1 MRSLIMERRKSD
13 FNDKVWNDIKRENKK
28 VNADDNKK
36 SKQCL
41 IKKNKS
47 DDYVLT
53 FMFALKIINRVLTAF
68 ILWNLLVITGR
79 ML

>member
-1 MRSLIMERRKSD
+1 MEKRKSD
-13 FNDKVWNDIKRENKK
+13 FNDGVWNGIKRENKK
-28 VNADDNKK
+28 VSTDVNKK

-41 IKKNKS
+41 IKKSKS

>member
-1 MRSLIMERRKSD
+1 MERRKSD
-13 FNDKVWNDIKRENKK
+13 FNDRVWNDIKRENKK

-41 IKKNKS
+41 IKKSKS

>member
-1 MRSLIMERRKSD
+1 MEKRKSD

-41 IKKNKS
+41 IKKDKS

>member
-1 MRSLIMERRKSD
+1 MEKRKSD
-13 FNDKVWNDIKRENKK
+13 FNDRVWNNIKRENKK

>member
-1 MRSLIMERRKSD
+1 MERRKSD
-13 FNDKVWNDIKRENKK
+13 FDDKSYFNFKSSKRENKK

-41 IKKNKS
+41 IKKDKS
-47 DDYVLT
+47 DEYILT
-53 FMFALKIINRVLTAF
+53 IMFVLKIVCRVLTTF

>member
-1 MRSLIMERRKSD
+1 MEKRKSD
-13 FNDKVWNDIKRENKK
+13 FNDRVWNDIKRENKK
-28 VNADDNKK
+28 VNVGNKK
-36 SKQCL
+36 TKMCSSK
-41 IKKNKS
+41 KDKS

>member
-1 MRSLIMERRKSD
+1 MEKRKSD
-13 FNDKVWNDIKRENKK
+13 FNDRVWKDIKRENKK

-41 IKKNKS
+41 IKKSKS
-47 DDYVLT
+47 DEYILT
-53 FMFALKIINRVLTAF
+53 IMFALKIVCRVLTTF

>member
-1 MRSLIMERRKSD
+1 MEKRKSD
-13 FNDKVWNDIKRENKK
+13 FNDRVWNDIKRENKK
-28 VNADDNKK
+28 VNVENKK
-36 SKQCL
+36 TKMCSSK
-41 IKKNKS
+41 KDKS

>member
-1 MRSLIMERRKSD
+1 MEKRKSD
-13 FNDKVWNDIKRENKK
+13 FNDSVWNDIKRENKK
-28 VNADDNKK
+28 VSVEDNKK
-36 SKQCL
+36 SKQCS
-41 IKKNKS
+41 IKKSKS

>member
-1 MRSLIMERRKSD
+1 MEKRKSD
-13 FNDKVWNDIKRENKK
+13 FNDRVWNGIKRENKK
-28 VNADDNKK
+28 VNTDDNKK

-41 IKKNKS
+41 IKKSKS
-47 DDYVLT
+47 DEYILT
-53 FMFALKIINRVLTAF
+53 IMFALKIVCRVLTTF